1 MPKWT
6 IIAYAD
12 AEYGLPKREKVI
24 EAKDRDEAM
33 NIGWKEFPEY
43 HEIGAYMISWG
54 LKNND

>member
-6 IIAYAD
+6 IVAYAD
-12 AEYGLPKREKVI
+12 TEYGLPKREKVV
-24 EAKDRDEAM
+24 EAKDRNEAI

-54 LKNND
+54 VEK